1 MSIGMYGASVPVF
14 VKMLGNLSKLLDKGK
29 AFCEAKKI
37 DPSVLLGMRLAPDML
52 PLTAQ
57 VQFATQHVHWGCA
70 LLAGNE
76 RPNLE
81 KPEKTIE
88 ELQQRIA
95 TAISFAQSFKPAQI
109 DGSEERDIKLVLPLR
124 TIEFK
129 GQAYLNNFAMP
140 NFYFHTTTAY
150 AIMRHAGVPIGKLD
164 FVG

>member
-1 MSIGMYGASVPVF
+1 MAIGMYGASVPVF
-14 VKMLGNLSKLLDKGK
+14 IRMLGNLSKLLDKGK
-29 AFCEAKKI
+29 AYCEAKKI
-37 DPSVLLGMRLAPDML
+37 EPSVLLGMRLAPDMF
-52 PLTAQ
+52 PLTTQ
-57 VQFATQHVHWGCA
+57 VQIATQHVHWACA
-70 LLAGNE
+70 LLAGQE
-76 RPNLE
+76 RPHLE
-81 KPEKTIE
+81 KPEKTFE
-88 ELQQRIA
+88 ELQQRIQTA
-95 TAISFAQSFKPAQI
+95 TAFAQSFKSDQI

>member
-1 MSIGMYGASVPVF
+1 MSLGMYGASVPVF

-37 DPSVLLGMRLAPDML
+37 DPSVLLGMRLAPDMF
-52 PLTAQ
+52 PLTTQ
-57 VQFATQHVHWGCA
+57 VQIATQHVHWACA
-70 LLAGNE
+70 LLAGHE
-76 RPNLE
+76 RPTLE
-81 KPEKTIE
+81 KPEKTFE
-88 ELQQRIA
+88 ELQQRIK
-95 TAISFAQSFKPAQI
+95 TAIDFAQSFTAAQI

-129 GQAYLNNFAMP
+129 GQGYLNHFAMP
-140 NFYFHTTTAY
+140 NLYFHTTTAY